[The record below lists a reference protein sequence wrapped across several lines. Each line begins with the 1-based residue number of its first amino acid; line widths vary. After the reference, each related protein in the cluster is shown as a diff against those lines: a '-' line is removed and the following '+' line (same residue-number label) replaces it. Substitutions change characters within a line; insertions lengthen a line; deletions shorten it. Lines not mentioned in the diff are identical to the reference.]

1 VTDFGRIN
9 LVFANAGVCIGG
21 KIIDTDP
28 KEFDWMMDVNIRG
41 VFTTIQAFVPGL
53 IEAAEKGQSA
63 HFIFT
68 GSENSLGVPPGAAAS
83 CYTATK
89 HGVLGL
95 ADTLRRDL
103 ADTKVGVSIL
113 CPGMVDTRIWD
124 ARRTRHDRY
133 GGTAAMPPE
142 FAAVASKV
150 VALGQKPELTA
161 ELCLEGVER
170 RDFIITTDPKIRS
183 FSSTRHREVDASL
196 DLLDA
201 RLALKES
208 VQ

>member
-1 VTDFGRIN
+1 
-9 LVFANAGVCIGG
+9 
-21 KIIDTDP
+21 
-28 KEFDWMMDVNIRG
+28 
-41 VFTTIQAFVPGL
+41 
-53 IEAAEKGQSA
+53 
-63 HFIFT
+63 
-68 GSENSLGVPPGAAAS
+68 
-83 CYTATK
+83 
-89 HGVLGL
+89 
-95 ADTLRRDL
+95 
-103 ADTKVGVSIL
+103 
-113 CPGMVDTRIWD
+113 MVDTRIWD